1 MTLEI
6 PCKLASRLLA
16 DLTGAFDGTGLVVAA
31 LLIDYSG
38 SRPESSLTRPQ
49 LAAAEGSAEL
59 GCFWLN
65 SCKGI
70 VSTSLV
76 ASLFLPHI
84 TVIHGSLFY
93 LLCGERTSRQDG
105 SARLVELS

>member
-65 SCKGI
+65 SCKDI
-70 VSTSLV
+70 VSASLV
-76 ASLFLPHI
+76 ASLLSLQI
-84 TVIHGSLFY
+84 TVIHGSQFFFY
-93 LLCGERTSRQDG
+93 YAARGPAGRMDLRGLLS
-105 SARLVELS
+105 